1 MVGTAGVRP
10 ASVKVADT
18 GVAPLAGGSDVAS
31 QQTFTAV
38 GAEQQNPC
46 GSNIASLFFDTQQA
60 FAHCAGAGAVGSAP
74 MAGAGSDAASQQTFT
89 AVGAEQ
95 QNACGS
101 HISSRFCDPQQA
113 FARCAGASAG
123 GVQTVGTAGVR
134 PAWVKAADTGVAPLA
149 GGSDVASQQTF
160 TAVGAEQQSPCGS
173 NIASLFFDTQQAF
186 AHCGGSGAVGSAPMA
201 GGGSDAASQQTFT
214 AIGAE

>member
-60 FAHCAGAGAVGSAP
+60 FAHCAGSGAVGSAP
-74 MAGAGSDAASQQTFT
+74 MAGGGSDAASQQTFT
-89 AVGAEQ
+89 AIGAMQ
-95 QNACGS
+95 QNPCGS
-101 HISSRFCDPQQA
+101 NIASLFFDTQQA
-113 FARCAGASAG
+113 FAHCAGATAG
-123 GVQTVGTAGVR
+123 PSVGTAGVR
-134 PAWVKAADTGVAPLA
+134 SASVKAADAGVAPLA